1 MLHPTLMRRYLVSA
15 LLLLVL
21 LVLQAQLWLGRGSLP
36 RVWGLET
43 QLQQQQQSNRT
54 AEQANAELASE
65 VRDLQT
71 GLDMVEE
78 HARQELGLVKPNEV
92 FIQFTPAPASP
103 QATPSAPASR

>member
-1 MLHPTLMRRYLVSA
+1 MQPILMRRYLVPA
-15 LLLLVL
+15 LLLAVL

-36 RVWGLET
+36 RVWGLERELSD
-43 QLQQQQQSNRT
+43 LQQTNRD
-54 AEQANAELASE
+54 AELSNAELSNE

-92 FIQFTPAPASP
+92 FIQFTPAANATPPASKSP
-103 QATPSAPASR
+103 PKR